1 GNGEKSEVDARVNI
15 LRAQIEE
22 TTSDYDREKR
32 WRCIN
37 CGWYCEESVVL
48 RSLVVRLSTSS
59 C

>member
-1 GNGEKSEVDARVNI
+1 MKTSCRRCGGYIIGEGA
-15 LRAQIEE
+15 
-22 TTSDYDREKR
+22 SDYYREKR